1 MRLSELDHVFGVFLP
16 MANGG
21 WIVSKTTPPLDGS
34 FALNKDVAI
43 LADRLGFDFI
53 LSMMK
58 WRGYGGATGHWDN
71 SLESM
76 MLMSALSQVTDR
88 VKIWATV
95 HTLLHN
101 PAVIAKMITT
111 LDHASNGRAGL
122 NIVSG
127 AYRGEFEQMG
137 AWRPELDHGQRYDL
151 AEEWVQAL
159 TRLWSEPSVDF
170 DGTYYKLKDCQS
182 NPKPLSRPRPD
193 LICAGTSEVGL
204 RYTAK
209 YTDAGFVHG
218 ATEADIAAA
227 SRRAKEIGAE
237 YGKTLK
243 VFAMYTIVPD
253 ATDAAAEAR
262 VARYAEGA
270 DVVAIANMAASYG
283 RKPDGKESALVS
295 RARDAFMTSVISG
308 SAKTIRQKIEHTIRA
323 AGLDGMM
330 LIFPDYIEDLKVFG
344 SDILPELRQNLRAHV
359 PA

>member
-1 MRLSELDHVFGVFLP
+1 MRLADQDYSFGVFLP

-21 WIVSKTTPPLDGS
+21 WIVSDSTPPIDGS
-34 FALNKDVAI
+34 FALNKQVAQ
-43 LADRLGFDFI
+43 LADRMDFDFI

-58 WRGYGGATGHWDN
+58 WRGYGGPTGHWDH

-76 MLMSALSQVTDR
+76 MLMAALSQVTEK

-111 LDHASNGRAGL
+111 LDQASNGRAGL

-151 AEEWVQAL
+151 AEEWVQVL
-159 TRLWSEPSVDF
+159 TRLWQEPSVDF
-170 DGTYYKLKDCQS
+170 DGAYYKLKDCQS
-182 NPKPLSRPRPD
+182 NPKPIAAPRPD

-218 ATEADIAAA
+218 ATEADIGVAA
-227 SRRAKEIGAE
+227 RRAKEIGAE
-237 YGKTLK
+237 YGKRLK
-243 VFAMYTIVPD
+243 VFAMYTIVPG
-253 ATDAAAEAR
+253 ATDAEAEAR
-262 VARYAEGA
+262 VAKYAAGA

-283 RKPDGKESALVS
+283 KKPDGKESALVS
-295 RARDAFMTSVISG
+295 RARDAFMTSVIAG
-308 SAKTIRQKIEHTIRA
+308 SPKTIRQKIEHTIRA
-323 AGLDGMM
+323 ADLDGMM
-330 LIFPDYIEDLKVFG
+330 LIFPDYIEDLTVFG
-344 SDILPELRQNLRAHV
+344 TEVLPDLRRNLKTSVA
-359 PA
+359 A

>member
-1 MRLSELDHVFGVFLP
+1 MRLVDQNHVFGVFLP

-21 WIVSKTTPPLDGS
+21 WIVSKTTPAIDGS
-34 FALNKDVAI
+34 FTLNKEVAR
-43 LADRLGFDFI
+43 LADQMGFDFI

-58 WRGYGGATGHWDN
+58 WRGFGGATSHWDT

-76 MLMSALSQVTDR
+76 ILMSALSQVTER

-101 PAVIAKMITT
+101 PAVIAKMMTT

-151 AEEWVQAL
+151 AEEWVQVL
-159 TRLWSEPSVDF
+159 TRIWSEQSVDF
-170 DGTYYKLKDCQS
+170 DGSYYRLNDCQS
-182 NPKPLSRPRPD
+182 NPKPLSKPRPD

-237 YGKTLK
+237 YGKKLK

-262 VARYAEGA
+262 VARYIEGA
-270 DVVAIANMAASYG
+270 DTVAIANMAASYG

-295 RARDAFMTSVISG
+295 RARDAFMTSSIVG
-308 SAKTIRQKIEHTIRA
+308 SPKTIRQKIEHTIRSA
-323 AGLDGMM
+323 DLDGMM
-330 LIFPDYIEDLKVFG
+330 LIFPDYIEDLKLFG
-344 SDILPELRQNLRAHV
+344 TEILPELRKDLHSHV
-359 PA
+359 LA